1 MSVTERLT
9 ELLETDADNFGDEE
23 KEEFLNKLRQTLEEF
38 RTCEEMETEEGE
50 DLFDE
55 AQDFIEYLEF
65 TR

>member
-23 KEEFLNKLRQTLEEF
+23 KEEFLNKLKQTLEEF